1 MLLSASSA
9 ATSWPR
15 TSACCMSLRRP
26 SSARPRVGEA
36 ELIAYVLKACLWKE
50 TKLKEFQILPKDA
63 KPMGS
68 NKDKFWLE
76 VYEGVQKALE
86 KLRQQRASRPGRKAL
101 R

>member
-1 MLLSASSA
+1 MAFETAIQRKA
-9 ATSWPR
+9 A
-15 TSACCMSLRRP
+15 
-26 SSARPRVGEA
+26 GEA

-76 VYEGVQKALE
+76 VCEGIQKALA
-86 KLRQQRASRPGRKAL
+86 KIRQQRASRPGREAL
-101 R
+101 RS